1 MANARQWASYWPTR
15 SPAAAERSSY
25 AGRRASARA
34 RSCAPCPDRVAD
46 WHLASAVGIESE
58 TELAYGGL
66 HQLCASML
74 EHLERLPGPQRTALE
89 TVFGLTAGPPPD
101 RLLVGLATLTLF
113 AEAAE
118 QKPLA
123 CFIDDAHWLDE
134 ASVQIIGFVARR
146 LFAERIALVC
156 VARTGNG
163 EHVLAGLPE
172 LRIAGLRESAARAVL
187 LTNIRG
193 PVDAAVCNQIIAE
206 CHGNPLAL
214 LELART
220 WNSGELAGGFG
231 LPDSH
236 AVGGRIEESY
246 ARRVASLPEDTR
258 LVMLAAAAEPLGERG
273 LFHRAVEALGL
284 DLAAAGPAIDGGL
297 LEVNGRVEFVH
308 PLVRSVAY
316 RSAAA
321 EDRYR
326 VHRALAQSTD
336 AETDPDRRAWHRACA
351 TPGVDDDVASELE
364 RSAGRAQARGGL
376 AAAAAFL
383 QRAVALTADPRK
395 RVERALA
402 ASQASLYGGALDAAL
417 GLLATAEAGALD
429 ELQRAQAHR
438 VRGQVALASDA
449 GREAARL
456 LLTAAKQ
463 LEPLDASLARETYL
477 DAWGAAMFAGTVAG
491 SELSEVSRAAEA
503 ARRPERAP
511 APSDLLLDGLA
522 ALVTKGRE
530 AAAPAL
536 RRAVDAF
543 RDEEVPVERGL
554 QWPVLA
560 STASAIL
567 WDFDSWEAIITR
579 HADRARA
586 SGAIAPLSIAL
597 HGQALVATWRGNFAA
612 AAASITEAAA
622 VSKAT
627 GTRIA
632 PHGAILLAAFRGRE
646 AEASA
651 LIGATGEDATAGGA
665 GLAVHFG
672 HWASAI
678 LANAV
683 GRHEHALAAAAV
695 ASAEAPALFVAGW
708 ALPELIEAAA
718 RRGLA
723 DVAADALARLTE
735 AVRASGSDWG
745 LGVAVR
751 SRALLTDGA
760 LADELYREA
769 LDRLSRT
776 PLHPELARAHL
787 LYGEWL
793 RRAGRRVD
801 ARHQLRTAH
810 DMLTMIGM
818 EAFAERAR
826 RELAATGEKVRKRRP
841 ETRNDLTPQEEQIAR
856 LAGEGLSNPEIGEGL
871 FLSPRTVE
879 WHLRKVF
886 TKVGITS
893 RRQLRDAREPTGA
906 LTARS

>member
-1 MANARQWASYWPTR
+1 MLLLGRDGECEAVGELLADAL
-15 SPAAAERSSY
+15 
-25 AGRRASARA
+25 AGRSRAVVLRGEAGIGKSALL
-34 RSCAPCPDRVAD
+34 RSLSDRVAD

-66 HQLCASML
+66 HQLCASIL

-118 QKPLA
+118 EKPLA

-220 WNSGELAGGFG
+220 WNSGTLAGGFG

-258 LVMLAAAAEPLGERG
+258 LVILAAAAEPLGERG

-336 AETDPDRRAWHRACA
+336 GETDPDRRAWHRACA

-364 RSAGRAQARGGL
+364 RSADRAQDRGGL

-402 ASQASLYGGALDAAL
+402 ASQASLYAGALDAAL

-543 RDEEVPVERGL
+543 RDEEVAVERGL
-554 QWPVLA
+554 QWAVLA

-567 WDFDSWEAIITR
+567 WDFDSWEAIIT
-579 HADRARA
+579 
-586 SGAIAPLSIAL
+586 GMP
-597 HGQALVATWRGNFAA
+597 T
-612 AAASITEAAA
+612 
-622 VSKAT
+622 
-627 GTRIA
+627 
-632 PHGAILLAAFRGRE
+632 
-646 AEASA
+646 
-651 LIGATGEDATAGGA
+651 
-665 GLAVHFG
+665 
-672 HWASAI
+672 
-678 LANAV
+678 
-683 GRHEHALAAAAV
+683 ALA
-695 ASAEAPALFVAGW
+695 L
-708 ALPELIEAAA
+708 
-718 RRGLA
+718 R
-723 DVAADALARLTE
+723 
-735 AVRASGSDWG
+735 
-745 LGVAVR
+745 VR
-751 SRALLTDGA
+751 SRRCRSRSTDRGSSPPGA
-760 LADELYREA
+760 GTSQR
-769 LDRLSRT
+769 
-776 PLHPELARAHL
+776 P
-787 LYGEWL
+787 L
-793 RRAGRRVD
+793 RRSRRPP
-801 ARHQLRTAH
+801 RS
-810 DMLTMIGM
+810 
-818 EAFAERAR
+818 AR
-826 RELAATGEKVRKRRP
+826 RREPGSRPTEPSCLPLSVDGKPRPRRSSAQRAKTRRRAAGTRRP
-841 ETRNDLTPQEEQIAR
+841 FRPL
-856 LAGEGLSNPEIGEGL
+856 G
-871 FLSPRTVE
+871 
-879 WHLRKVF
+879 
-886 TKVGITS
+886 
-893 RRQLRDAREPTGA
+893 LRDPRQCRRPA
-906 LTARS
+906 